1 MSAINPPKTPSKP
14 ADNPPNNLPVSGK
27 PSIMQFPCQVPVT
40 AIGVRVDGLAQAISR
55 CVSGVIADFDPATI
69 EMRPSKAGTYLAV
82 AFTVTAG
89 SMSQLEAL
97 NDALKAHP
105 LVKYVL

>member
-1 MSAINPPKTPSKP
+1 MTQAIISPPIVANET
-14 ADNPPNNLPVSGK
+14 
-27 PSIMQFPCQVPVT
+27 IMKFPCQVPVT
-40 AIGVRVDGLAQAISR
+40 AIGVRVDGLAQAISD
-55 CVSGVIADFDPATI
+55 CVRTVVFDFDATTL

-82 AFTVTAG
+82 AFSVNAN
-89 SMSQLEAL
+89 SMAHLEAL

>member
-1 MSAINPPKTPSKP
+1 MSNPIAPKT
-14 ADNPPNNLPVSGK
+14 
-27 PSIMQFPCQVPVT
+27 IMQFPCHVPVT
-40 AIGVRVDGLAQAISR
+40 AIGVRVDGLAQAISQ
-55 CVSGVIADFDPATI
+55 CVSTVVVSFDPSTI

-82 AFTVTAG
+82 AFYVWVD
-89 SMSQLEAL
+89 SMLQLEAL

>member
-1 MSAINPPKTPSKP
+1 MSAVTPPSNTVIGAPTVAAKE
-14 ADNPPNNLPVSGK
+14 
-27 PSIMQFPCQVPVT
+27 SIMQFPCAVPVT
-40 AIGVRVDGLAQAISR
+40 AIGVRVDGLAQAISE
-55 CVSGVIADFDPATI
+55 CVATVISDFDPSTI

-82 AFTVTAG
+82 AFSVWAL
-89 SMSQLEAL
+89 SMVQLEQL